1 MACPLAQTGRCRV
14 YRLLHSDHP
23 NQIHLNQ
30 KVKKRKMKKILGLCI
45 VSAAL
50 CLPFIASAEQ
60 IDRIVAIVNEE
71 PVTSFEV
78 EKEQANMTKASEK
91 DPSILDKKA
100 VSSQAALNSIIN
112 RKLIAMKIKELD
124 IKVSDDEVKQA
135 IEDVKKQNNIS
146 QEILVD
152 ALKNQGISFEEYR
165 SQIREQLE
173 RLRLVSMEV
182 RSKIQ
187 ITDKDIRDYYNTNPE
202 KFEKE
207 EIYHARLIT
216 LNVPADA
223 SESEKKRLRDS
234 ISSIYAEAKSGKNF
248 EELARKYSQ
257 DPSAK
262 DGGDLGAFK
271 KGDMLPEFD
280 NVLAKIKP
288 GEISEPFATQ
298 SGLHIVKLE
307 SRSHGE
313 LQPFDKVK
321 GDIADLLFKK
331 KSEERF
337 NQWLADLRKN
347 AAVEIRQ

>member
-1 MACPLAQTGRCRV
+1 M
-14 YRLLHSDHP
+14 
-23 NQIHLNQ
+23 
-30 KVKKRKMKKILGLCI
+30 KR
-45 VSAAL
+45 AL
-50 CLPFIASAEQ
+50 EIYVFSVVLFLSVAASAEQ
-60 IDRIVAIVNEE
+60 IDRIVAIVNDE
-71 PVTSFEV
+71 PVTLYEV
-78 EKEQANMTKASEK
+78 QKEQGNMAKMAGKNPFLPDGDKA
-91 DPSILDKKA
+91 PSPE
-100 VSSQAALNSIIN
+100 AALNSLIN
-112 RKLIAMKIKELD
+112 QKLIAMKIKELD

-135 IEDVKKQNNIS
+135 MEDVKRQNNIS
-146 QEILVD
+146 QETLVE
-152 ALKNQGISFEEYR
+152 ALKNQGISFEEYK
-165 SQIREQLE
+165 SQLREQLE
-173 RLRLVSMEV
+173 KLRLISMEV

-187 ITDKDIRDYYNTNPE
+187 ISEKDIRDYYTTNPE

-216 LNVPADA
+216 LNIPADA
-223 SESEKKRLRDS
+223 TEAEKKRIRDS

-271 KGDMLPEFD
+271 KGEMLPEFD
-280 NVLAKIKP
+280 NVLAKLKP

-298 SGLHIVKLE
+298 SGIHVVKLE

-313 LQPFDKVK
+313 LKPFENVK
-321 GDIADLLFKK
+321 GEIADLLYKK

-347 AAVEIRQ
+347 ALVDYRR

>member
-1 MACPLAQTGRCRV
+1 
-14 YRLLHSDHP
+14 
-23 NQIHLNQ
+23 
-30 KVKKRKMKKILGLCI
+30 MKKVLRICI

-50 CLPFIASAEQ
+50 ILPVTAVAEQ
-60 IDRIVAIVNEE
+60 IDRIVATVNDE
-71 PVTSFEV
+71 PVTSYEV
-78 EKEQANMTKASEK
+78 DKEQGNMAKMSDK
-91 DPSILDKKA
+91 GSSLLDSGKKPSRE
-100 VSSQAALNSIIN
+100 SALNSIID

-135 IEDVKKQNNIS
+135 IEDVRRQNNIS
-146 QEILVD
+146 QEIMVE
-152 ALKNQGISFEEYR
+152 ALKNQGISFEEYK

-173 RLRLVSMEV
+173 RLRLITMEV

-187 ITDKDIRDYYNTNPE
+187 ITDRDIRDYYDSNPE

-207 EIYHARLIT
+207 ETYHARLIT
-216 LNVPADA
+216 LNVPSSA
-223 SESEKKRLRDS
+223 SEAEKKRLKDS

-257 DPSAK
+257 DPSARE
-262 DGGDLGAFK
+262 GGDLGAFK
-271 KGDMLPEFD
+271 KGDMLPEFEG
-280 NVLAKIKP
+280 VLTKLKP
-288 GEISEPFATQ
+288 GEVSEPFATE

-307 SRSHGE
+307 SLSHGE
-313 LQPFDKVK
+313 LKPFETVK
-321 GDIADLLFKK
+321 GDIADLLYKK

>member
-1 MACPLAQTGRCRV
+1 
-14 YRLLHSDHP
+14 
-23 NQIHLNQ
+23 
-30 KVKKRKMKKILGLCI
+30 MKKVLGICI
-45 VSAAL
+45 VSVVL
-50 CLPFIASAEQ
+50 FLPVAASAEQ
-60 IDRIVAIVNEE
+60 IDRIAAIVNDE
-71 PVTSFEV
+71 PVTSYEV
-78 EKEQANMTKASEK
+78 EKEQSNMAKMSEK
-91 DPSILDKKA
+91 NPSIFGPDKT
-100 VSSQAALNSIIN
+100 VSSEAALNSIIN
-112 RKLIAMKIKELD
+112 RKLIALKIKELD

-135 IEDVKKQNNIS
+135 IEDVRKQNNIS
-146 QEILVD
+146 QETLVE

-173 RLRLVSMEV
+173 RLRLVSQEV

-187 ITDKDIRDYYNTNPE
+187 ITDKDIRDYYTTNPE

-207 EIYHARLIT
+207 ETYRARLIT
-216 LNVPADA
+216 LDIPSNA
-223 SESEKKRLRDS
+223 SETERKGIRDT

-248 EELARKYSQ
+248 EELARKYSK

-271 KGDMLPEFD
+271 KGEMLPEFD
-280 NVLAKIKP
+280 NILTKLKP
-288 GEISEPFATQ
+288 GEISEPFSTQ

-313 LQPFDKVK
+313 LQPFEKVK
-321 GDIADLLFKK
+321 GDISDLLYKK